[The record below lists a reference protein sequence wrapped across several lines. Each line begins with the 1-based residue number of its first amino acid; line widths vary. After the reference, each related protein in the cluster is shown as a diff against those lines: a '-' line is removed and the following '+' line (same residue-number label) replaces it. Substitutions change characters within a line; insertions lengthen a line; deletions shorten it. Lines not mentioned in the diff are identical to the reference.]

1 MVAEMSRPSQLTGRE
16 FNLYIGGRAVKGA
29 TTMPVI
35 NPATEEIVALCPR
48 ANEAQLNEAVAQ
60 AKSAFPAWSRKPI
73 AERRALILKIADAVE
88 KRTSEI
94 AELITAEQGKT
105 IGDATGEVMG
115 TAYMMRILAQLDL
128 PVEVIKEDANGK
140 VVLHRTPLGVVAAIT
155 PWNVPVAL
163 LAIKAT
169 PALLAGNTVVA
180 KPAPTTPLSSLVFGE
195 ICNAILPAG
204 VFNIIT
210 DLNDL
215 GGQLSNHPDVAKVS
229 FTGSTA
235 TGRKVLQSGAATFKR
250 VTLELGGND
259 AAIVL
264 DDVDPKAIAPK
275 LFPAA
280 MINSGQICLAAKRVY
295 VPESMYDAICEEL
308 AKLARET
315 VIGNGLDP
323 KTQYGPVQNKA
334 QYEKVKAYI
343 ESARKQGRIIA
354 GGEIPEGPGYFVRPT
369 IVRDIPDDAS
379 LVCEEQFGP
388 IMPVLKY
395 KTIDEVI
402 ERANKSDY
410 GLGGTVWAKDPQ
422 KGLEVAMKL
431 DSGLLWV
438 NQHMTVDPG
447 ISTGGA
453 KHSGIGREL
462 GPEGLHEFTQ
472 AHTIYVA
479 NAF

>member
-1 MVAEMSRPSQLTGRE
+1 MVAEMSVPPQQTRRE
-16 FNLYIGGRAVKGA
+16 FSLYIGGKAVKGA
-29 TTMPVI
+29 ATMHVI
-35 NPATEEIVALCPR
+35 NPATEETVAVCPR
-48 ANEAQLNEAVAQ
+48 ADVAQLNEAVAQ
-60 AKSAFPAWSRKPI
+60 AKAAFKDWAKTPI
-73 AERRALILKIADAVE
+73 AERRALLLKIADGVE
-88 KRTSEI
+88 RRASEI
-94 AELITAEQGKT
+94 AQLLTAEQGKT
-105 IGDATGEVMG
+105 IADATGEVMG
-115 TAYMMRILAQLDL
+115 TAYMMRTLAQLDL
-128 PVEVIKEDANGK
+128 PVEVIREDANGK

-155 PWNVPVAL
+155 PWNAPVVL
-163 LAIKAT
+163 LAIKTT

-195 ICNAILPAG
+195 ICNGILPPG

-215 GGQLSNHPDVAKVS
+215 GGHLTNHPDIAKIS

-235 TGRKVLQSGAATFKR
+235 TGRKVLQSGASSFKR

-275 LFPAA
+275 LFAAA
-280 MINSGQICLAAKRVY
+280 MINSGQICLAAKRAY
-295 VPESMYDAICEEL
+295 VPESMYDAIREAL

-315 VIGNGLDP
+315 VIGDGMDP

-343 ESARKQGRIIA
+343 ESARQEGRIIA
-354 GGEIPEGPGYFVRPT
+354 GGEIPEGPGYFIRPT

-388 IMPVLKY
+388 VLPVLKY

-402 ERANKSDY
+402 ERANKSEY
-410 GLGGTVWAKDPQ
+410 GLGGTVWAKDPA
-422 KGLEVAMKL
+422 KGLEVAMKM

-438 NQHMTVDPG
+438 NQHMTVDPT
-447 ISTGGA
+447 ISVGGA
-453 KHSGIGREL
+453 KYSGIGREL

-479 NAF
+479 NSF

>member
-1 MVAEMSRPSQLTGRE
+1 MAAEMITSPQYTRQE
-16 FNLYIGGRAVKGA
+16 FSLYIGGKAVKGA
-29 TTMPVI
+29 ATMPVI
-35 NPATEEIVALCPR
+35 NPATEATIALCPR
-48 ANEAQLNEAVAQ
+48 ADLAQLNEAVAQ
-60 AKSAFPAWSRKPI
+60 AKSAFKDWSKTPI
-73 AERRALILKIADAVE
+73 GERRGLLLKIADAVE
-88 KRTSEI
+88 GRTNEI
-94 AELITAEQGKT
+94 AQLITAEQGKT

-115 TAYMMRILAQLDL
+115 TVYMMRTLAQLDL
-128 PVEVIKEDANGK
+128 PVEVLKEDANGK

-155 PWNVPVAL
+155 PWNVPLVL
-163 LAIKAT
+163 LAIKTT

-195 ICNAILPAG
+195 ICNGILPPG
-204 VFNIIT
+204 VFNVVT

-215 GGQLSNHPDVAKVS
+215 GGHLTNHPDVAKIS

-235 TGRKVLQSGAATFKR
+235 TGRKVLQSGASAFKR

-275 LFPAA
+275 LFAAA

-295 VPESMYDAICEEL
+295 VPESMYEAICEEL
-308 AKLARET
+308 ATLARET
-315 VIGNGLDP
+315 VIGNGMDP
-323 KTQYGPVQNKA
+323 KNQYGPVQNKA

-343 ESARKQGRIIA
+343 ESARKDGRIIA
-354 GGEIPEGPGYFVRPT
+354 GGEIPEGPGYFIRPT
-369 IVRDIPDDAS
+369 IVRDIPDEAS

-388 IMPVLKY
+388 VLPVLKY

-410 GLGGTVWAKDPQ
+410 GLGGTVWTKDP
-422 KGLEVAMKL
+422 KRGLEVAMKL

-479 NAF
+479 NSF

>member
-1 MVAEMSRPSQLTGRE
+1 MVAEMSMPLTQTTRE
-16 FNLYIGGRAVKGA
+16 FFLYIGGKPVNGA
-29 TTMPVI
+29 STMHVI
-35 NPATEEIVALCPR
+35 NPATEETVAVCPR
-48 ANEAQLNEAVAQ
+48 ADVAQLDEAVAQ
-60 AKSAFPAWSRKPI
+60 AKAAFKNWKKTPI
-73 AERRALILKIADAVE
+73 AERRALLLEIADAIE
-88 KRTSEI
+88 KRAGEI
-94 AELITAEQGKT
+94 AQLITAEQGKT
-105 IGDATGEVMG
+105 IGDASAEVMG
-115 TAYMMRILAQLDL
+115 AVYMMRSMAQLDIAPQVL
-128 PVEVIKEDANGK
+128 KEDANGK

-155 PWNVPVAL
+155 AWNVPVVL
-163 LAIKAT
+163 LAAKVT

-195 ICNAILPAG
+195 ICNSILPAG

-215 GGQLSNHPDVAKVS
+215 GDHLTNHPDVTKIS

-235 TGRKVLQSGAATFKR
+235 TGRKVLQNGASAFKR

-275 LFPAA
+275 LFAAA
-280 MINSGQICLAAKRVY
+280 MVNSGQICLAAKRAY

-308 AKLARET
+308 AMLASAA
-315 VIGNGLDP
+315 VIGNGMDP
-323 KTQYGPVQNKA
+323 KTQFGPVQNKA

-343 ESARKQGRIIA
+343 AGARKEGRIIA
-354 GGEIPEGPGYFVRPT
+354 GGEIPEGPGYFIRPT
-369 IVRDIPDDAS
+369 IVRDIPDEAS

-388 IMPVLKY
+388 VLPVMKY
-395 KTIDEVI
+395 KTIDEVV

-410 GLGGTVWAKDPQ
+410 GLGGTVWTKDPAR
-422 KGLEVAMKL
+422 GLEVAMQM

-438 NQHMTVDPG
+438 NQHLTVDPD

-479 NAF
+479 NSF

>member
-1 MVAEMSRPSQLTGRE
+1 MH
-16 FNLYIGGRAVKGA
+16 
-29 TTMPVI
+29 VI
-35 NPATEEIVALCPR
+35 NPATEETVAVCPR
-48 ANEAQLNEAVAQ
+48 ADVAQLNEAVAQ
-60 AKSAFPAWSRKPI
+60 AKAAFKDWAKTPI
-73 AERRALILKIADAVE
+73 SERRALLLRIADGVE
-88 KRTSEI
+88 KRASEI
-94 AELITAEQGKT
+94 AQLVTAEQGKT

-115 TAYMMRILAQLDL
+115 AVYMMRTLAQLDL

-155 PWNVPVAL
+155 PWNAPVVL
-163 LAIKAT
+163 LAVKTT

-195 ICNAILPAG
+195 ICNSILPPG

-215 GGQLSNHPDVAKVS
+215 GGHLTNHPDIAKIS

-235 TGRKVLQSGAATFKR
+235 TGRKVLQSGASSFKR

-275 LFPAA
+275 LFAAA
-280 MINSGQICLAAKRVY
+280 MINSGQICLAAKRAY
-295 VPESMYDAICEEL
+295 VPESMYDAICEAL
-308 AKLARET
+308 AKLANET
-315 VIGNGLDP
+315 VIGNGMDP

-343 ESARKQGRIIA
+343 ESARQEGRIIA
-354 GGEIPEGPGYFVRPT
+354 GGEIPDGPGYFIRPT

-388 IMPVLKY
+388 VLPVLKY

-410 GLGGTVWAKDPQ
+410 GLGGTVWAKDPER
-422 KGLEVAMKL
+422 GLEVAMKM

-438 NQHMTVDPG
+438 NQHMTVDPI
-447 ISTGGA
+447 ISVGGA
-453 KHSGIGREL
+453 KYSGIGCEL

-479 NAF
+479 NSF

>member
-1 MVAEMSRPSQLTGRE
+1 MVAEMSVPPQQTRRE
-16 FNLYIGGRAVKGA
+16 FSLYIGGKAVKGA
-29 TTMPVI
+29 ATMHVI
-35 NPATEEIVALCPR
+35 NPATEETVAVCPR
-48 ANEAQLNEAVAQ
+48 ADVAQLNEAVAQ
-60 AKSAFPAWSRKPI
+60 AKAAFKDWAKTPI
-73 AERRALILKIADAVE
+73 AERRGLLLKIADGVE
-88 KRTSEI
+88 KRASEI
-94 AELITAEQGKT
+94 AQLLTAEQGKT

-115 TAYMMRILAQLDL
+115 TVYMMRTLAQLDL

-155 PWNVPVAL
+155 PWNAPVVL
-163 LAIKAT
+163 LAIKTT

-195 ICNAILPAG
+195 ICNGILPPG

-215 GGQLSNHPDVAKVS
+215 GGHLTNHPDIAKIS

-235 TGRKVLQSGAATFKR
+235 TGRKVLQSGASSFKR

-275 LFPAA
+275 LFAAA
-280 MINSGQICLAAKRVY
+280 MINSGQICLAAKRAY
-295 VPESMYDAICEEL
+295 VPESMYDAICEAL

-315 VIGNGLDP
+315 VIGNGMDP
-323 KTQYGPVQNKA
+323 KTQYGPVQNKV

-343 ESARKQGRIIA
+343 ESARQEGRIIA
-354 GGEIPEGPGYFVRPT
+354 GGEIPEGPGYFIRPT

-388 IMPVLKY
+388 VLPVLKY

-402 ERANKSDY
+402 ERANRSDY
-410 GLGGTVWAKDPQ
+410 GLGGTVWAKDPA
-422 KGLEVAMKL
+422 KGLEVAMKM

-438 NQHMTVDPG
+438 NQHMTVDPT
-447 ISTGGA
+447 ISVGGA
-453 KHSGIGREL
+453 KYSGIGCEL

-479 NAF
+479 NSF